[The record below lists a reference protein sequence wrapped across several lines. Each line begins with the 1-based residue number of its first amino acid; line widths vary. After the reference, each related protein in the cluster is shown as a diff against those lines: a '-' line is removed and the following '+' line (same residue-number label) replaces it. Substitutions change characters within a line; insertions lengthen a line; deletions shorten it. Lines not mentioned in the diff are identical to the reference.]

1 MALPQLTAIITL
13 NRSAKIRVRSSI
25 EQASAVTS
33 AQTNS
38 GANKLFFATEPAF
51 EQGDHIVD
59 YDGGIYDMQSY
70 VANATVQ
77 SVSYNSGT
85 SRWEVT
91 ISQNTYGT
99 VTSGTEIRVVREVE
113 PYLTH
118 LDPYIVQWID
128 VTDPVNAT
136 ALNHHASIGQYLT
149 IGNWQ
154 IGNDWFPQVPP
165 MVNLKTDYWW
175 LSVTAL
181 NRSVKI
187 KLWGYS
193 EYVGDYGKYDIT
205 TTDPTY
211 IAIGTTMGL
220 DEAVYNRKQ
229 LNRHSSI
236 GQYIQAWGDVEFQ
249 VGIKSLNQSAKVR
262 VRDYDGKLVQPHS
275 IQDRF
280 NVTAFSVNSGNRL
293 VLTTEGSHNVKVGEY
308 VEVNGL
314 SHSNERQRVTV
325 TATGGTFTLTYSGQ
339 TTAAIAYNASAATV
353 ATRLIAL
360 SNIGPSD
367 VAVTGVAGGPY
378 TVTFQGDLAE
388 TNVAELTANGA
399 SLTGPSHGVAI
410 ATLTAGGTEYNN
422 IWPTTQQYQVYA
434 VTTNTITCNTE
445 LDVAPEVPATG
456 VVIPSATFVNI
467 FDGGEVRKHL
477 NYHKSVGQW
486 IVTDFEV
493 QYEW

>member
-33 AQTNS
+33 DVTAS
-38 GANKLFFATEPAF
+38 GDNVLFFADEPAF
-51 EQGDHIVD
+51 QEGDIVVD
-59 YDGGIYDMQSY
+59 YDGGIYDMQYY
-70 VANATVQ
+70 VANATVE
-77 SVSYNSGT
+77 SVSYNSGDDV
-85 SRWEVT
+85 WEVT
-91 ISQNTYGT
+91 ISQDVYST
-99 VTSGTEIRVVREVE
+99 VASGTEIRAVREVE

-154 IGNDWFPQVPP
+154 IGNDWFPEVPP
-165 MVNLKTDYWW
+165 FVNLKTDDWW

-187 KLWGYS
+187 KLWGWSDYL
-193 EYVGDYGKYDIT
+193 EAYGKYDIT
-205 TTDPTY
+205 TTNPTY
-211 IAIGTTMGL
+211 IGIGTTMEG
-220 DEAVYNRKQ
+220 EAIYNRKQ

-236 GQYIQAWGDVEFQ
+236 GQYIQAWAEKEYR
-249 VGIKSLNQSAKVR
+249 VGIKSLNQSAKVG
-262 VRDYDGKLVQPHS
+262 VRNHDNELVQPHS

-280 NVTAFSVNSGNRL
+280 NVTAFSVNNDGRL
-293 VLTTEGSHNVKVGEY
+293 LLTTEGTHNVKVGEH

-314 SHSNERQRVTV
+314 SHSNERQQVTV
-325 TATGGTFTLTYSGQ
+325 TATGGTFRLTYSGQ
-339 TTAAIAYNASAATV
+339 TTSSIAWNATAATV
-353 ATRLIAL
+353 ATKLIAL
-360 SNIGPSD
+360 SNIGPND
-367 VAVTGVAGGPY
+367 VTVTGVAGGPY
-378 TVTFQGDLAE
+378 TVTFQGTLAE
-388 TNVAELTANGA
+388 TDVAQLTANAA

-422 IWPTTQQYQVYA
+422 VNSGGKRYQVYA

-445 LDVAPEVPATG
+445 LDSAPEIPATG
-456 VVIPSATFVNI
+456 IVIPSATYVDI
-467 FDGGEVRKHL
+467 FESGEVRKHL
-477 NYHKSVGQW
+477 NYHRSIGQW
-486 IVTDFEV
+486 IVTDFRI
-493 QYEW
+493 QDWW